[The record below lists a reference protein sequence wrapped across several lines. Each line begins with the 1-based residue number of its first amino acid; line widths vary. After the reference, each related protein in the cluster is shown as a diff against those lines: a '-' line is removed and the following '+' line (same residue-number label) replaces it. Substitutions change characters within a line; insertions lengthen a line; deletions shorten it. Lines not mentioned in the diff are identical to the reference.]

1 MQSNN
6 APPDW
11 ITEELTLGL
20 RKLLA
25 LSLEGQ
31 PAHDTTGKT
40 LAVWLEVICDRRVF
54 DEAKDR
60 PRFRAAFRT
69 LMSRESRWPTPAKFL
84 DALPSNVVPFKKLP
98 RLESEKRRQTGLTA
112 LKDIAKRCNFRMTN
126 DEDPE
131 PPRAA

>member
-1 MQSNN
+1 M
-6 APPDW
+6 D
-11 ITEELTLGL
+11 
-20 RKLLA
+20 KLLS

-40 LAVWLEVICDRRVF
+40 LAVWLEVVCDRRVF
-54 DEAKDR
+54 DEDKDR

-84 DALPSNVVPFKKLP
+84 DALPSNVVPFQKLP
-98 RLESEKRRQTGLTA
+98 RLESEKRRAAGFEA
-112 LKDIAKRCNFRMTN
+112 LENINKLLRIPQPRR
-126 DEDPE
+126 DETDPE

>member
-1 MQSNN
+1 M
-6 APPDW
+6 
-11 ITEELTLGL
+11 GL
-20 RKLLA
+20 DKLLS

-40 LAVWLEVICDRRVF
+40 VTVWIEVICDRREF

-84 DALPSNVVPFKKLP
+84 DALPSNVVPFQKLP
-98 RLESEKRRQTGLTA
+98 KLESEKRRQTGLTA
-112 LKDIAKRCNFRMTN
+112 LKDIAKRCNFAMPGDDN
-126 DEDPE
+126 PE